1 MRAMTD
7 GAFDARVAARYDRD
21 VAERFEPEQLARTV
35 DVLATLADGRPV
47 LEFAIGTG
55 RVALPLAARGVEVH
69 GIELSNAMFA
79 ELRKKAGGD
88 EIPVTI
94 GDMATTHVAS
104 STTDGMFGLVVL
116 VFNTITNLL
125 TQAEQVACFRNAA
138 AHLGPGGHFLIETG
152 IPRVRQ
158 LACGERF
165 LPFEVTPDHLGI
177 DEYDLVAQRL
187 VSHHYWIADGD
198 AATFESHH
206 RYAWPAEY
214 DLMAELAG
222 MTLTHRWADWSRT
235 SLTAES
241 ESHISVWSTAT

>member
-7 GAFDARVAARYDRD
+7 GAFDARVAAKYDRD

-35 DVLATLADGRPV
+35 DVLAVLADGRPV

-55 RVALPLAARGVEVH
+55 RIALPLAA
-69 GIELSNAMFA
+69 
-79 ELRKKAGGD
+79 
-88 EIPVTI
+88 
-94 GDMATTHVAS
+94 
-104 STTDGMFGLVVL
+104 
-116 VFNTITNLL
+116 
-125 TQAEQVACFRNAA
+125 RNAA

-152 IPRVRQ
+152 IPRVQQ

-177 DEYDLVAQRL
+177 DEYHLVAQRL
-187 VSHHYWIADGD
+187 VSYHYWIADGD